1 MKTDELNQ
9 LLSYLTARDGAI
21 IHLSKKDVDYLIE
34 ETAISVYEASI
45 EDALPDRMKRLRE
58 KIDQQI
64 SSVINDFP
72 HRLFLLEVNPE
83 HELRTEELKIFFHDD
98 LAKDFTLWGL
108 KWNSQIPS
116 VKMTIVRKKKTH

>member
-1 MKTDELNQ
+1 MKTNELNQ
-9 LLSYLTARDGAI
+9 LLSYLTARNGAI
-21 IHLSKKDVDYLIE
+21 IHLSQKDVDYLTE

-72 HRLFLLEVNPE
+72 HRLFLLEMNPE
-83 HELRTEELKIFFHDD
+83 HELMTEELGLFFHDD
-98 LAKDFTLWGL
+98 LAKEFTLWGL
-108 KWNSQIPS
+108 RRNSQIPS
-116 VKMTIVRKKKTH
+116 VKMTSC